1 MKTRTTFVAV
11 ALAGTILAFP
21 AFAEDNTSTII
32 SGTVSNHGGADF
44 YVGNT
49 GTNNSLQIN
58 SSGVLSNVSNGYIG
72 YSVGASNNFAFVTGA
87 GSAWLNTNYL
97 FVSYLGRG
105 NSLTVSTGGM
115 VWARNLYV
123 GYTNGAQGTL
133 TIANGG
139 IVSNQS
145 AYIGRYAG
153 ANDNTVT
160 VTGTG
165 SVWRAT
171 SFLILGYSSVGNTL
185 IISNSGAVYNNF
197 GDIGYLTGATSNII
211 LVTGVGS
218 VWSNSSYLRIGWQGS
233 SNQLTIADGGKVFN
247 TDGYIGTN
255 STASGNTVTVT
266 GSNSFWRNNGNLT
279 VGNEGAGNLLTMS
292 SGGVVTNAGFA
303 FIGYDQFGT
312 NNAAVVTD
320 AGSRWNAAQFLIVG
334 NYGSGNSLTIS
345 NGGVVTT
352 GSGISSIG
360 NQLTGAGN
368 IVTVTGSNSFWDN
381 AGGLNVGSAGSSN
394 SLNILNSGGV
404 RIAGNCVVGSVP
416 ANSTNNLLLVASG
429 GVLIVTNAAG
439 SGRLDVRSGTLSIAG
454 GSVLADGLML
464 TNTTGRLAFDSG
476 QFTTTTGIVANGR
489 TTIVG
494 DNSGT
499 ARWTMLNGLHSFTN
513 NLTLGNTAGSTGIVS
528 VLGGTLVTT
537 NGATMIP
544 DYLTVV
550 IGNNGVG
557 QMTVSNATWQ
567 AQMVY
572 IGNNTTGK
580 GSLTI
585 LNGGFLNGYTIY
597 VGSQGAGSSLIIS
610 NGGRVRNGY
619 GYIGYN
625 VGNNSNSAIV
635 TGSGSSW
642 TNTSEFMVGR
652 NGSAN
657 SLTIANSGIVYSANS
672 TIGLF
677 TNTRS
682 NTVTVTDSGSVW
694 RNGGYLIV
702 GLSGSSNQLTIAD
715 GGRVFNTHGSIGSNS
730 AANGN
735 AVLVTGS
742 GSLWTNSGNV
752 YVSCSGVGNS
762 LTIEDGGR
770 VTAQAMYI
778 GLNGGSSGTL
788 TINNGTNI
796 LSSSLT
802 VGNAANSTGAVWLSG
817 GFLCTSNNAVF
828 IGNYGRGQ
836 MTVSNGSWL
845 ASDAYVGFRGGS
857 QGTLTI
863 AGGATILSSVLS
875 VGTDANSTGT
885 VWLTGGQLVTTNY
898 SAAVGSSG
906 VGEMTVSNGS
916 WLAQAVNVG
925 ATASSRGTL
934 TIAGGVTDLRSGL
947 SIAYGAVFLTGGQLV
962 TTNDSVWI
970 GNFGSGRMIV
980 SNGTWFAKDVCV
992 GYGGY
997 SVGLSGMLLVH
1008 GGAIGLAGPLT
1019 VGSDGAGYLTIS
1031 GGVLGLHPD
1040 VATATNGTGFNVDG
1054 SVTLND
1060 GRILVSNVAT
1070 RIGNVATG
1078 TLTINGGTMTVFAPF
1093 TVGATSSAT
1102 GTVLVAGG
1110 HLDLSATTTL
1120 IGPACLGQLIV
1131 TNTGVVTLGDVTI
1144 GSDGTLTV
1152 AGGTLRVADT
1162 LSDASGVNLL
1172 GGTVVV
1178 LPDGVLQ
1185 LSHDVSS
1192 LVSNA
1197 GDIQVSASLSLLGGL
1212 QNQGNLSVN
1221 AVQVI
1226 KVENQMANAGSGVLY
1241 LNNGGILDVGPAWT
1255 NAAAIAFSQGGRLKG
1270 GSVANDGLLEGS
1282 GAISAP
1288 LLNRAGGTVRAA
1300 NGVLALT
1307 GASVANEPGAFME
1320 AVAGGTL
1327 RFSQSLNNQGIIH
1340 PQGGVMDFQSNVL
1353 TNTGTLTG
1361 YGTLKA
1367 ALIVNQSRATF
1378 QGGETSIQSVYLNSA
1393 GATTEVLHASASF
1406 FYAFTN
1412 ASGAYFK
1419 NTGSQITFFGVASI
1433 GGTYVS
1439 DPAMNVFNS
1448 ALNLSG
1454 VLAGGPGDVFVFN
1467 DDFTSTNPDG
1477 LQLAG
1482 AKVVFN
1488 AGAHTFTLTGVT
1500 SIGTLELSDGASVS
1514 LVGADLFVGVLNAD
1528 TNQFT
1533 TAQTIYY
1540 DPTQNPSLGAQT
1552 YALNGGGSLTAVPEP
1567 SSAMLVLLGVAAA
1580 LCRRVGKRPVGAGRL
1595 QQH

>member
-1 MKTRTTFVAV
+1 
-11 ALAGTILAFP
+11 
-21 AFAEDNTSTII
+21 
-32 SGTVSNHGGADF
+32 
-44 YVGNT
+44 
-49 GTNNSLQIN
+49 
-58 SSGVLSNVSNGYIG
+58 
-72 YSVGASNNFAFVTGA
+72 
-87 GSAWLNTNYL
+87 
-97 FVSYLGRG
+97 
-105 NSLTVSTGGM
+105 
-115 VWARNLYV
+115 
-123 GYTNGAQGTL
+123 
-133 TIANGG
+133 
-139 IVSNQS
+139 
-145 AYIGRYAG
+145 
-153 ANDNTVT
+153 
-160 VTGTG
+160 
-165 SVWRAT
+165 
-171 SFLILGYSSVGNTL
+171 
-185 IISNSGAVYNNF
+185 
-197 GDIGYLTGATSNII
+197 
-211 LVTGVGS
+211 
-218 VWSNSSYLRIGWQGS
+218 
-233 SNQLTIADGGKVFN
+233 
-247 TDGYIGTN
+247 
-255 STASGNTVTVT
+255 
-266 GSNSFWRNNGNLT
+266 
-279 VGNEGAGNLLTMS
+279 
-292 SGGVVTNAGFA
+292 
-303 FIGYDQFGT
+303 
-312 NNAAVVTD
+312 
-320 AGSRWNAAQFLIVG
+320 
-334 NYGSGNSLTIS
+334 
-345 NGGVVTT
+345 
-352 GSGISSIG
+352 
-360 NQLTGAGN
+360 
-368 IVTVTGSNSFWDN
+368 
-381 AGGLNVGSAGSSN
+381 
-394 SLNILNSGGV
+394 
-404 RIAGNCVVGSVP
+404 
-416 ANSTNNLLLVASG
+416 
-429 GVLIVTNAAG
+429 
-439 SGRLDVRSGTLSIAG
+439 
-454 GSVLADGLML
+454 
-464 TNTTGRLAFDSG
+464 
-476 QFTTTTGIVANGR
+476 
-489 TTIVG
+489 
-494 DNSGT
+494 
-499 ARWTMLNGLHSFTN
+499 
-513 NLTLGNTAGSTGIVS
+513 
-528 VLGGTLVTT
+528 
-537 NGATMIP
+537 
-544 DYLTVV
+544 
-550 IGNNGVG
+550 
-557 QMTVSNATWQ
+557 
-567 AQMVY
+567 MVY

-672 TIGLF
+672 TIGFF

-1131 TNTGVVTLGDVTI
+1131 TNTGVVTLGNVTI
-1144 GSDGTLTV
+1144 GPDGTLTV
-1152 AGGTLRVADT
+1152 AGGTLLVGDT
-1162 LSDASGVNLL
+1162 LSDTRVSFL
-1172 GGTVVV
+1172 GGTVGV

-1185 LSHDVSS
+1185 LSHDIAL
-1192 LVSNA
+1192 LVTNQ

-1212 QNQGNLSVN
+1212 QNFGNLSVN
-1221 AVQVI
+1221 AAQVI
-1226 KVENQMANAGSGVLY
+1226 KVENQMANTGSGVLY

-1255 NAAAIAFSQGGRLKG
+1255 NAGAIAFSQGGRLKG

-1307 GASVANEPGAFME
+1307 GASVANDPGAFME
-1320 AVAGGTL
+1320 AGAGGTL
-1327 RFSQSLNNQGIIH
+1327 RFSQSLNNQGTVR
-1340 PQGGVMDFQSNVL
+1340 PQGGVMDFQSNTL
-1353 TNTGTLTG
+1353 TNSGLLAG

-1367 ALIVNQSRATF
+1367 ALIVNQGRATF
-1378 QGGETSIQSVYLNSA
+1378 QGGETAIQSVYLNAA
-1393 GATTEVLHASASF
+1393 GATTEVLHASISF

-1419 NTGSQITFFGVASI
+1419 NTGSQITFFGIASI

-1439 DPAMNVFNS
+1439 DPAMNIFQS

-1454 VLAGGPGDVFVFN
+1454 VLAGGAGDVFVFN
-1467 DDFTSTNPDG
+1467 DDLTSTNPDG

-1488 AGAHTFTLTGVT
+1488 AGAHTFTLAGPAQ
-1500 SIGTLELSDGASVS
+1500 IGELELQSGAS
-1514 LVGADLFVGVLNAD
+1514 LLLAGGDLIVGLLSAQ

-1540 DPTQNPSLGAQT
+1540 DPAQNPSLGAQT

-1567 SSAMLVLLGVAAA
+1567 SSALLLLLAVAVVTP
-1580 LCRRVGKRPVGAGRL
+1580 LCRRVTRKRAN
-1595 QQH
+1595 